1 MGLGAL
7 RRSMRRNAVRRSP
20 EGDAILA
27 LHDDLEGLLSIEESA
42 FLYNAAKNRKTIV
55 EIGSYRG
62 KSGTILALG
71 SAAVAG
77 RVTAIDPH
85 LTYDDGAGIVF
96 NPEDEQILRDALTR
110 HGVADRVDHWVTGSA
125 EARERW
131 PSDQPIDLL
140 WIDGDHS
147 EAGAKRDFELWAPLV
162 RPGGILAAHDVHTWP
177 DVKRAWDA
185 VIPTLG
191 YFDKPRRVRSIAWAT
206 RTG

>member
-7 RRSMRRNAVRRSP
+7 RRSMRRNAVRRAP
-20 EGDAILA
+20 DGDAILA

-42 FLYNAAKNRKTIV
+42 FLYHTARDRRTIV

-71 SAAVAG
+71 SAGVQG

-96 NPEDEQILRDALTR
+96 NPEDEEVLRSALAR
-110 HGVADRVDHWVTGSA
+110 HKVADRVDHGATGSA
-125 EARERW
+125 EAREQW
-131 PSDQPIDLL
+131 PADRPIDLL

-162 RPGGILAAHDVHTWP
+162 RKGGVLAAHDVHTWP
-177 DVKRAWDA
+177 DVKRAGDA
-185 VIPTLG
+185 VIPALG
-191 YFDKPRRVRSIAWAT
+191 CYDKPRRVRSIAWAT
-206 RTG
+206 RIA